1 MTATHS
7 HEIDGVPLRPGD
19 VICTTN
25 GTDLVL
31 AGQFWWLVGRLVP
44 GEIDHVAV
52 HVGPGGRC
60 VEAGPK
66 GVEAFELPSGDW
78 DADGLFTVRGLVD
91 RFVGVA

>member
-31 AGQFWWLVGRLVP
+31 AGQFWWLAGRMVP
-44 GEIDHVAV
+44 GVIDRVAV
-52 HVGPGGRC
+52 HAGWGGRWL
-60 VEAGPK
+60 EAVP
-66 GVEAFELPSGDW
+66 
-78 DADGLFTVRGLVD
+78 
-91 RFVGVA
+91 